1 MEKTLKNDYK
11 GFDDLMKQFADAS
24 TSTAGFR
31 TAPYLG
37 VTMSLYCSFSNLA
50 PEDGMTTL
58 LML

>member
-1 MEKTLKNDYK
+1 MEKPLKYDYK
-11 GFDDLMKQFADAS
+11 SFDLMKQFADAS